1 MFAGTNDKVTF
12 IETLIHTNSNSEQAL
27 EKVICMRVNLKSYF
41 LVFPHD
47 FVLSVFLVA
56 GL

>member
-12 IETLIHTNSNSEQAL
+12 IETLIHTNSNSDQAL
-27 EKVICMRVNLKSYF
+27 EKVICMRVNFKSYF